1 VACSARC
8 DYIDYMAKRKASVG
22 SRELKTRL
30 GTYLKRVR
38 NGETIV
44 VTDRGEPVAE
54 LRPLDALTDSA
65 DAMELALRRME
76 AKGLITRGKGG
87 PLTPFKP
94 IRLRGGVS
102 LSEAIIEDR
111 EDRF

>member
-1 VACSARC
+1 MARQ
-8 DYIDYMAKRKASVG
+8 AKSGYNDHMRKRSSLVG

-30 GTYLKRVR
+30 GAYLKRVR
-38 NGETIV
+38 RGETII

-54 LRPLDALTDSA
+54 LRPIHASDDAT
-65 DAMELALRRME
+65 EQALKRMAAE
-76 AKGLITRGKGG
+76 GLITRGTGG

-94 IRLRGGVS
+94 LELPPGVS
-102 LSEAIIEDR
+102 LSDMVSEDR

>member
-1 VACSARC
+1 MKKLPTR
-8 DYIDYMAKRKASVG
+8 VG

-30 GTYLKRVR
+30 GMYLKRVQA
-38 NGETIV
+38 GETIL

-54 LRPLDALTDSA
+54 LRPLSLA
-65 DAMELALRRME
+65 DDPVEAAFQKME
-76 AKGLITRGKGG
+76 AEGLLTRGTGG

-94 IRLRGGVS
+94 IRLRDGQS
-102 LSEAIIEDR
+102 ASEALLADR